1 MFHAEDELGLNV
13 LYAFADASFGVDKP
27 RGVRVLF
34 LNGGPISWRA
44 KKQTIIQLSTAGAE
58 VTESALCA
66 LDVVSIRKLL
76 EEVGLWQ
83 EQATIIFSDNQAAI
97 TISHHEGS
105 LERSRSRH
113 LSLRILKIRE
123 LVKSEIIILKF
134 TRTMR
139 MVADIFTKQLP
150 IPQWQLIQ
158 SWLQGLTPLPVD
170 ELLEDMK
177 LMPDPDRDDN

>member
-1 MFHAEDELGLNV
+1 M
-13 LYAFADASFGVDKP
+13 
-27 RGVRVLF
+27 
-34 LNGGPISWRA
+34 NGGPISWRA

-58 VTESALCA
+58 VTEAALCC
-66 LDVVSIRKLL
+66 LDVVAIRNLL
-76 EEVGLWQ
+76 EEIGLWQ
-83 EQATIIFSDNQAAI
+83 DQATVIFSDNQAAI

-123 LVKSEIIILKF
+123 LVKDEVVILRF

-158 SWLQGLTPLPVD
+158 SWLEGTIPLPV
-170 ELLEDMK
+170 EMLLQDTE